1 MTTFIQLHLLTAYPA
16 ANLNRDDTGAPK
28 TVVLGGATR
37 LRVSSQS
44 LKRAWRTSALFEQA
58 LAGHIGIRSGRIAR
72 EAATILIEKGIEDK
86 KAIEWSAKIAD
97 YLGKA
102 KNDKK
107 PKDPLTNA
115 ETEQLVHISP
125 AEFDAVKA
133 LAHQLAEEKRA
144 PKEEDLALLRKDRMA
159 VDIAMFGRMLANKP
173 EFNVE
178 AACQVAHAFG
188 VSETIV
194 EDDFFTAVDDLRQ
207 ASEDAGAGHLGETG
221 FGSALFYT
229 YICIDKDLL
238 VENLGGD
245 EALANQTIRAF
256 TEAALKV
263 SPTGKQNS
271 FASRAYAS
279 WALAEKGTDQPRS
292 LAAAFYEPINGTR
305 QLEVAVQRITTL
317 RETLVVCASR
327 NPRWARDYHTVQMP
341 KEVRKARYFSRREEL
356 SDPELL
362 SAIISRR
369 DYYTDAWWMV
379 AVATTPDAPYSL
391 EQLQDGL
398 RHPVFPLYLGRKSHP
413 LALPLAPLLLE
424 GNASDVLRNAY
435 QQYQDRFREL
445 KVSLPKLQDE
455 CWWEGEHDGLVA
467 SKILRRRD
475 VPLNRQQWL
484 FGERTI
490 NQGPWLSKEEP
501 CTSQE

>member
-86 KAIEWSAKIAD
+86 KAIEWAAKISD

-144 PKEEDLALLRKDRMA
+144 PKEEDLSLLRKDRMA

-245 EALANQTIRAF
+245 EA
-256 TEAALKV
+256 
-263 SPTGKQNS
+263 
-271 FASRAYAS
+271 
-279 WALAEKGTDQPRS
+279 
-292 LAAAFYEPINGTR
+292 
-305 QLEVAVQRITTL
+305 
-317 RETLVVCASR
+317 
-327 NPRWARDYHTVQMP
+327 
-341 KEVRKARYFSRREEL
+341 
-356 SDPELL
+356 
-362 SAIISRR
+362 
-369 DYYTDAWWMV
+369 
-379 AVATTPDAPYSL
+379 
-391 EQLQDGL
+391 
-398 RHPVFPLYLGRKSHP
+398 
-413 LALPLAPLLLE
+413 
-424 GNASDVLRNAY
+424 
-435 QQYQDRFREL
+435 
-445 KVSLPKLQDE
+445 
-455 CWWEGEHDGLVA
+455 
-467 SKILRRRD
+467 
-475 VPLNRQQWL
+475 
-484 FGERTI
+484 
-490 NQGPWLSKEEP
+490 
-501 CTSQE
+501 